1 MPLARP
7 TSGDLATMQPA
18 DLAEIE
24 DNDLAQATMSIVDRI
39 RPHLTTILAAIGIA
53 FAGMAAWTLIAS
65 QKAAEKSLAWDEC
78 LSAVGTRDASRLG
91 AVPARFPGSA
101 AAIWSQILLA
111 DNALAEG
118 GRIVFIDKTRG
129 RERLQAAA
137 DGYAAVMAQR
147 PATLA
152 AERATFGLARARE
165 ALGELEAARRGY
177 EAVAKEYPSSPLRGL
192 AESHA
197 ASLSRPATVAWYD
210 WFANDAKPAAP
221 PSAEPAATGTAAP
234 AG

>member
-1 MPLARP
+1 
-7 TSGDLATMQPA
+7 MQPA

-39 RPHLTTILAAIGIA
+39 RPHLTTILAAIGVG
-53 FAGMAAWTLIAS
+53 FAAMAAWTMITS
-65 QKAAEKSLAWDEC
+65 QKAAEKSQAWDEC
-78 LSAVGTRDASRLG
+78 LNAVASRDAGRLSAVST
-91 AVPARFPGSA
+91 RFPGSA
-101 AAIWSQILLA
+101 AAVWSQILLA

-118 GRIVFIDKTRG
+118 ARVVFIDKARG

-137 DGYAAVMAQR
+137 DTYAAVMSQR
-147 PATLA
+147 PEALA

-177 EAVAKEYPSSPLRGL
+177 ETLVKEYPNSPLRGL
-192 AESHA
+192 AETHA
-197 ASLSRPATVAWYD
+197 AALGRPATAAWYD
-210 WFANDAKPAAP
+210 WFANDAKPTAT
-221 PSAEPAATGTAAP
+221 PAATPAASGTTAP